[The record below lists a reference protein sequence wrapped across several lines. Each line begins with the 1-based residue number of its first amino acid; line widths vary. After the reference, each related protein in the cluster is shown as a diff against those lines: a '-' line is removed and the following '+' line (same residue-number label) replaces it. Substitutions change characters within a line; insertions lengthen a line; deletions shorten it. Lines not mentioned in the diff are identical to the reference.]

1 MPSTIAFNDG
11 VARTLSN
18 GRAAPMDRFAN
29 WAPRSRPIG
38 PRAHAMADG
47 ALHAFVFRWDYGAT
61 FELRGIPAAQMATME
76 RLVRHLAVGGT
87 ATVNTGDVANRSYT
101 VGLAPGAEPPD
112 PTLSDPRRL
121 EYSMQFSVINRAAD
135 PGPMLCIYK
144 A

>member
-1 MPSTIAFNDG
+1 MPTTITFNDG
-11 VARTLSN
+11 AARTLSN
-18 GRAAPMDRFAN
+18 GRPAPADRFSG

-38 PRAHAMADG
+38 PRSHAMADG

-76 RLVRHLAVGGT
+76 RLVRHLATGGT
-87 ATVNTGDVANRSYT
+87 IVVNTGDIASRSYT

-112 PTLSDPRRL
+112 PALSDARQL
-121 EYSMQFSVINRAAD
+121 TYTMSFAVINRAAS

-144 A
+144 G